1 MFVDVENLL
10 LHFDLNVGD
19 EFTFALTRILFGE
32 GEEPP
37 LKPREASNQA
47 TAISN
52 VWGMSSL
59 RVVFLRLLLDGGW
72 PHEQRHPCII

>member
-19 EFTFALTRILFGE
+19 EFTFALTRILFGK

-37 LKPREASNQA
+37 LNPREASNQA

-52 VWGMSSL
+52 VWEGEFSESCFFKGL
-59 RVVFLRLLLDGGW
+59 AGRGLAS
-72 PHEQRHPCII
+72 

>member
-52 VWGMSSL
+52 VWEGEFSEGCFFKDLAGRGLAS
-59 RVVFLRLLLDGGW
+59 
-72 PHEQRHPCII
+72 